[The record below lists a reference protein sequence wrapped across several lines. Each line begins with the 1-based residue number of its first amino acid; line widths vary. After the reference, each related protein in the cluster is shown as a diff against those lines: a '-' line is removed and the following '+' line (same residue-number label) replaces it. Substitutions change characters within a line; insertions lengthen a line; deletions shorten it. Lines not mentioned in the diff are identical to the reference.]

1 MAARKWTG
9 CSTLGQDCSGLE
21 PAVFLVVAAVN
32 TGRFAGSVQQKDQ
45 KKVRQNWKVLLELTE

>member
-21 PAVFLVVAAVN
+21 PAVFLVVAAID
-32 TGRFAGSVQQKDQ
+32 TGRSTGSIQQKDQ
-45 KKVRQNWKVLLELTE
+45 KKMRQNWKVLLELTE